1 MLWLVL
7 RQAASG
13 PRSRPYLGSRGGLV
27 VPLAA
32 LLVLA
37 GCGAAEKRTAHLQGT
52 ITIAGKSLPADALAN
67 ISFRPTA
74 QGQSRAAGVT
84 VVAGKYD
91 CPDVPLGKVA
101 VTISIQHPTGKM
113 VSEAGGTP
121 FQEYA
126 SLISGG
132 SGINLEVT
140 GDKPNQDFDLES
152 I

>member
-1 MLWLVL
+1 MLRFVSCHIVPSSQPRIYFGLPSGLIVL
-7 RQAASG
+7 I
-13 PRSRPYLGSRGGLV
+13 
-27 VPLAA
+27 AA
-32 LLVLA
+32 LPLLG
-37 GCGAAEKRTAHLQGT
+37 GCSAHEKKTAHLQGT
-52 ITIAGKSLPADALAN
+52 ITIAGKPLRADAVAN

-74 QGQSRAAGVT
+74 QGQSRASGVM

-113 VSEAGGTP
+113 ISEAGGTP
-121 FQEYA
+121 FQEYV

-132 SGINLEVT
+132 SAIDLDVA
-140 GDKPNQDFDLES
+140 GDKPNQDFDLEP